1 MHNIE
6 KMITDEKY
14 NLELKEQVNFKEPK
28 NYLKAVS
35 SFANGN
41 DNGYIIFGI
50 EDETKKIVG
59 VKDVKKSY
67 EEIAERIKTRI
78 DPSIVPV
85 MDIVN
90 IEGKDIIIV
99 KVIPGQN
106 TPYYYVNKGTRT
118 AYIRKGDQDCETNS
132 IELNELILRGK
143 NIGWDEQLTDNNY
156 KDFTFNSLKKYFK
169 EIKGFEIDK
178 NSLES
183 FELIKDDKL
192 TNAALL
198 YSDQNPVVGSF
209 IACVRWNGL
218 EKISAKDDIE
228 YYGSIL
234 NQIDNAMEFVKKHM
248 SNGWV
253 KEGELARKT
262 IPEYDLNSIREA
274 LINAEAHRQ
283 YLMRGTN
290 IEVDF
295 YDDRIEIVSF
305 GGLDYGRTIEEV
317 LNIPASKR
325 RNPLICDIFSRL
337 DFMERR
343 GSGIRKMQEAYENDE
358 KKPKFEII
366 YDAFVVT
373 FYSRLYKN
381 AGIKEENVGINE
393 KNAGIKEENVGIN
406 EKNAGV
412 NEIKKIKE
420 KYPKLNKTKIKILEI
435 IIEDDK
441 ITQEEIAKKLRKTET
456 TIYRNI
462 KELRKLNII
471 QRKGSRKIGYW
482 KINL

>member
-1 MHNIE
+1 
-6 KMITDEKY
+6 
-14 NLELKEQVNFKEPK
+14 
-28 NYLKAVS
+28 
-35 SFANGN
+35 
-41 DNGYIIFGI
+41 
-50 EDETKKIVG
+50 
-59 VKDVKKSY
+59 
-67 EEIAERIKTRI
+67 
-78 DPSIVPV
+78 
-85 MDIVN
+85 
-90 IEGKDIIIV
+90 
-99 KVIPGQN
+99 
-106 TPYYYVNKGTRT
+106 
-118 AYIRKGDQDCETNS
+118 
-132 IELNELILRGK
+132 
-143 NIGWDEQLTDNNY
+143 
-156 KDFTFNSLKKYFK
+156 
-169 EIKGFEIDK
+169 
-178 NSLES
+178 
-183 FELIKDDKL
+183 
-192 TNAALL
+192 
-198 YSDQNPVVGSF
+198 
-209 IACVRWNGL
+209 
-218 EKISAKDDIE
+218 
-228 YYGSIL
+228 
-234 NQIDNAMEFVKKHM
+234 MEFVKKHM

-381 AGIKEENVGINE
+381 AGE
-393 KNAGIKEENVGIN
+393 N

-441 ITQEEIAKKLRKTET
+441 ITQEEIAKKLRKTES

-462 KELRKLNII
+462 KELKTL
-471 QRKGSRKIGYW
+471 KIVERFGADKNGYW

>member
-1 MHNIE
+1 
-6 KMITDEKY
+6 
-14 NLELKEQVNFKEPK
+14 
-28 NYLKAVS
+28 
-35 SFANGN
+35 
-41 DNGYIIFGI
+41 
-50 EDETKKIVG
+50 
-59 VKDVKKSY
+59 
-67 EEIAERIKTRI
+67 
-78 DPSIVPV
+78 
-85 MDIVN
+85 
-90 IEGKDIIIV
+90 
-99 KVIPGQN
+99 
-106 TPYYYVNKGTRT
+106 
-118 AYIRKGDQDCETNS
+118 
-132 IELNELILRGK
+132 
-143 NIGWDEQLTDNNY
+143 
-156 KDFTFNSLKKYFK
+156 
-169 EIKGFEIDK
+169 
-178 NSLES
+178 
-183 FELIKDDKL
+183 
-192 TNAALL
+192 
-198 YSDQNPVVGSF
+198 
-209 IACVRWNGL
+209 
-218 EKISAKDDIE
+218 
-228 YYGSIL
+228 
-234 NQIDNAMEFVKKHM
+234 MEFVKKHM

-343 GSGIRKMQEAYENDE
+343 GSGIRKMQEAYENDG

-381 AGIKEENVGINE
+381 AGVNE
-393 KNAGIKEENVGIN
+393 KNAGVNEKNAGVNEKNAGVN

-441 ITQEEIAKKLRKTET
+441 ITQEEIAKKLRKTES

-462 KELRKLNII
+462 KELKTL
-471 QRKGSRKIGYW
+471 KIVERFGADKNGYW
-482 KINL
+482 KINS

>member
-1 MHNIE
+1 
-6 KMITDEKY
+6 
-14 NLELKEQVNFKEPK
+14 
-28 NYLKAVS
+28 
-35 SFANGN
+35 
-41 DNGYIIFGI
+41 
-50 EDETKKIVG
+50 
-59 VKDVKKSY
+59 
-67 EEIAERIKTRI
+67 
-78 DPSIVPV
+78 
-85 MDIVN
+85 
-90 IEGKDIIIV
+90 
-99 KVIPGQN
+99 
-106 TPYYYVNKGTRT
+106 
-118 AYIRKGDQDCETNS
+118 
-132 IELNELILRGK
+132 
-143 NIGWDEQLTDNNY
+143 
-156 KDFTFNSLKKYFK
+156 
-169 EIKGFEIDK
+169 
-178 NSLES
+178 
-183 FELIKDDKL
+183 
-192 TNAALL
+192 
-198 YSDQNPVVGSF
+198 
-209 IACVRWNGL
+209 
-218 EKISAKDDIE
+218 
-228 YYGSIL
+228 
-234 NQIDNAMEFVKKHM
+234 MEFVKKHM

-381 AGIKEENVGINE
+381 AGENE
-393 KNAGIKEENVGIN
+393 KNAGVN

-441 ITQEEIAKKLRKTET
+441 ITQEEIAKKLRKTES

-462 KELRKLNII
+462 KELKTL
-471 QRKGSRKIGYW
+471 KIVERFGADKNGYW

>member
-1 MHNIE
+1 
-6 KMITDEKY
+6 
-14 NLELKEQVNFKEPK
+14 
-28 NYLKAVS
+28 
-35 SFANGN
+35 
-41 DNGYIIFGI
+41 
-50 EDETKKIVG
+50 
-59 VKDVKKSY
+59 
-67 EEIAERIKTRI
+67 
-78 DPSIVPV
+78 
-85 MDIVN
+85 
-90 IEGKDIIIV
+90 
-99 KVIPGQN
+99 
-106 TPYYYVNKGTRT
+106 
-118 AYIRKGDQDCETNS
+118 
-132 IELNELILRGK
+132 
-143 NIGWDEQLTDNNY
+143 
-156 KDFTFNSLKKYFK
+156 
-169 EIKGFEIDK
+169 
-178 NSLES
+178 
-183 FELIKDDKL
+183 
-192 TNAALL
+192 
-198 YSDQNPVVGSF
+198 
-209 IACVRWNGL
+209 
-218 EKISAKDDIE
+218 
-228 YYGSIL
+228 
-234 NQIDNAMEFVKKHM
+234 MEFVKKHM

-343 GSGIRKMQEAYENDE
+343 GSGIRKMQEAYENDG

-381 AGIKEENVGINE
+381 AGVNE
-393 KNAGIKEENVGIN
+393 KNAGVNEKNAGVN

-441 ITQEEIAKKLRKTET
+441 ITQEEIAKKLRKTES

-462 KELRKLNII
+462 KELKTL
-471 QRKGSRKIGYW
+471 KIVERFGADKNGYW
-482 KINL
+482 KINS

>member
-1 MHNIE
+1 
-6 KMITDEKY
+6 
-14 NLELKEQVNFKEPK
+14 
-28 NYLKAVS
+28 
-35 SFANGN
+35 
-41 DNGYIIFGI
+41 
-50 EDETKKIVG
+50 
-59 VKDVKKSY
+59 
-67 EEIAERIKTRI
+67 
-78 DPSIVPV
+78 
-85 MDIVN
+85 
-90 IEGKDIIIV
+90 
-99 KVIPGQN
+99 
-106 TPYYYVNKGTRT
+106 
-118 AYIRKGDQDCETNS
+118 
-132 IELNELILRGK
+132 
-143 NIGWDEQLTDNNY
+143 
-156 KDFTFNSLKKYFK
+156 
-169 EIKGFEIDK
+169 
-178 NSLES
+178 
-183 FELIKDDKL
+183 
-192 TNAALL
+192 
-198 YSDQNPVVGSF
+198 
-209 IACVRWNGL
+209 
-218 EKISAKDDIE
+218 
-228 YYGSIL
+228 
-234 NQIDNAMEFVKKHM
+234 MEFVKKHM

-325 RNPLICDIFSRL
+325 RNPLICEIFSRL

-381 AGIKEENVGINE
+381 AGINEKNAGINE
-393 KNAGIKEENVGIN
+393 KNAGIN
-406 EKNAGV
+406 EKNAGI
-412 NEIKKIKE
+412 NEIKEIKE
-420 KYPKLNKTKIKILEI
+420 KYPKLNKTEIKILEI

-441 ITQEEIAKKLRKTET
+441 ITQEEIAKKLRKTES

-471 QRKGSRKIGYW
+471 QRIGSRKIGYW